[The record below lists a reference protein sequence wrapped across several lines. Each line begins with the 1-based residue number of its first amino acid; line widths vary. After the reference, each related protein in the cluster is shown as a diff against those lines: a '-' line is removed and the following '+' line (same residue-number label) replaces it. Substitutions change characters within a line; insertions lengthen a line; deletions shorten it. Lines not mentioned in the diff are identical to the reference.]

1 MLLVS
6 NINND
11 NIILAFSKFIW
22 YLVFSNLLMASN
34 NLIKRSDNMQNKEI
48 RTAIRKSGLYNWQ
61 VASMI
66 PLSDGNFSKW
76 LRLEMDEDKKAQVFA
91 AIKKAKATYLNEK
104 S

>member
-1 MLLVS
+1 
-6 NINND
+6 
-11 NIILAFSKFIW
+11 
-22 YLVFSNLLMASN
+22 
-34 NLIKRSDNMQNKEI
+34 MQNEEV

-76 LRLEMDEDKKAQVFA
+76 LRIEMNQNKKERVFA
-91 AIKKAKATYLNEK
+91 AIEKAKKNYLDEK